1 MDCRCGSMRRHET
14 SRNGGKI
21 PRMVPDGNRVSVQSA
36 PRAFDLPTLLTELM
50 AAGLVDAARAQDV
63 VVRESALRAKVL
75 RILSDASRT
84 TVVAGPIDIVAA
96 AELPWPGHAGR
107 VVDDEAIVE
116 AVAPR
121 FGIEHRR
128 IDPLKLDAQLVTK
141 FLSAPFAMR
150 HAVLPLEWRAA
161 SLVVAF
167 ANPFDQDLLAE
178 LQRIVG
184 SPVISVLA
192 ARRPLLRALEHTFG
206 FSKSVA
212 AATAAGEA
220 NVLANFEQLVALS
233 SNAREVQADER
244 PVVAAVDYLLR
255 YAFDQ
260 RASDIHLEPKRDG
273 ALVRLRID
281 GVLHPVH
288 TIPRAASVPMTSRLK
303 MLARMDIAEKRKPQ
317 DGRIKTKRG
326 GSEVELRVSTVPT
339 AFGEKVVL
347 RVFDPEVAVQT
358 LGELGFPDRDLRTME
373 KWIAEPH
380 GLVLVTGPTGSG
392 KTTTLYAALRAIAQ
406 PGVNVTT
413 IEDPIEVVHEAFNQI
428 QVQPKIDLD
437 FAEALRHV
445 LRQDPDVIM
454 VGEIRDRETAVAA
467 VQAALTGH
475 LVFATVHTNS
485 AAEAVTRLLDL
496 GVERFLLSGCLLGVL
511 AQRLVRGLCAYCT
524 EVEAPPADKLALLK
538 LSAGP
543 GFRRGKGCERCRQT
557 GYQGRSS
564 VVEMLTMSV
573 AVREALERAE
583 PASVL
588 ERIARGEGLRLLREC
603 GAAKAAAGETT
614 IDEVLRV
621 TSSR

>member
-1 MDCRCGSMRRHET
+1 MPPVG
-14 SRNGGKI
+14 
-21 PRMVPDGNRVSVQSA
+21 VRVSVNSGA
-36 PRAFDLPTLLTELM
+36 PNFDLARVLEELQSL
-50 AAGLVDAARAQDV
+50 GLIDAARAQDV
-63 VVRESALRAKVL
+63 VVREGTLRAKVL
-75 RILSDASRT
+75 RSLSEMSRT
-84 TVVAGPIDIVAA
+84 TVTAGPIDIVGA

-107 VVDDEAIVE
+107 VLDDEALVE
-116 AVAPR
+116 VLAPR
-121 FGIEHRR
+121 LSVEHRR
-128 IDPLKLDAQLVTK
+128 IEPLRLDAQLVTK
-141 FLSAPFAMR
+141 FVSAPFAMR
-150 HAVLPLEWRAA
+150 NAILPVEWRGGA
-161 SLVVAF
+161 LVVAF
-167 ANPFDQDLLAE
+167 ANPFDTDLTAE

-184 SPVISVLA
+184 SPIIPVLA
-192 ARRPLLRALEHTFG
+192 ARRPILRALEHTFG
-206 FSKSVA
+206 FSRSVA
-212 AATAAGEA
+212 AANAAGETVVPA
-220 NVLANFEQLVALS
+220 SFEQLVALS
-233 SNAREVQADER
+233 ANAREVNADDR

-288 TIPRAASVPMTSRLK
+288 TLPRGASVPMTSRLK
-303 MLARMDIAEKRKPQ
+303 MLARLDIAEKRRPQ

-326 GSEVELRVSTVPT
+326 SSEVELRVSTVPT
-339 AFGEKVVL
+339 AFGEKLVL
-347 RVFDPEVAVQT
+347 RVFDPDVAVQT
-358 LGELGFPDRDLRTME
+358 LGELGFDDRDLRTFE
-373 KWIAEPH
+373 RWIAEPH

-392 KTTTLYAALRAIAQ
+392 KTTSLYAALRSIAQ

-496 GVERFLLSGCLLGVL
+496 GVEKFLLAGCLVGVL
-511 AQRLVRGLCAYCT
+511 AQRLVRGICAYCI
-524 EVEAPPADKLALLK
+524 ERAEPSADRLALLG
-538 LSAGP
+538 LAPGV
-543 GFRRGKGCERCRQT
+543 GFRQGKGCERCRQT
-557 GYQGRSS
+557 GYQGRSGLFELFS
-564 VVEMLTMSV
+564 ISTE
-573 AVREALERAE
+573 VREAMETGLPASALER
-583 PASVL
+583 L
-588 ERIARGEGLRLLREC
+588 ARTQGLRLLREC
-603 GAAKAAAGETT
+603 GAFKAAHGETT

>member
-1 MDCRCGSMRRHET
+1 MPIDLSQATVPSPRR
-14 SRNGGKI
+14 GL
-21 PRMVPDGNRVSVQSA
+21 
-36 PRAFDLPTLLTELM
+36 DLPSVLTALVR
-50 AAGLVDAARAQDV
+50 AGVLEANQAHEV
-63 VVRESALRAKVL
+63 VVREVQLRSKVL
-75 RILSDASRT
+75 RALVATSRT
-84 TVVAGPIDIVAA
+84 AVVAGPIDIVAA
-96 AELPWPGHAGR
+96 AELPWSGFPGR

-116 AVAPR
+116 IVGPA
-121 FGIEHRR
+121 FGIEYRR
-128 IDPLKLDAQLVTK
+128 IDPLRLDAELVTK
-141 FLSAPFAMR
+141 FFSAPFAMR
-150 HAVLPLEWRAA
+150 HTILPLEHRGTALA
-161 SLVVAF
+161 VAF
-167 ANPFDQDLLAE
+167 ANPFDDELRAE
-178 LQRIVG
+178 LRRIVG
-184 SPVISVLA
+184 ATIIPVLS
-192 ARRPLLRALEHTFG
+192 ARKPLLRALEHIFG

-212 AATAAGEA
+212 AATAAGET

-233 SNAREVQADER
+233 ASAREVAADER

-260 RASDIHLEPKRDG
+260 RASDIHLEPKRDS
-273 ALVRLRID
+273 AVVRLRID

-288 TIPRAASVPMTSRLK
+288 TLPRAASVPMTSRLK

-326 GSEVELRVSTVPT
+326 ASEVELRVSTVPT
-339 AFGEKVVL
+339 AFGEKLVM
-347 RVFDPEVAVQT
+347 RVFDPEVALQS
-358 LGELGFPDRDLRTME
+358 LGELGLSEHDLRTIE
-373 KWIAEPH
+373 GWIAEPH
-380 GLVLVTGPTGSG
+380 GLILVTGPTGSG

-437 FAEALRHV
+437 FAGALRHV

-485 AAEAVTRLLDL
+485 AAEAVTRLVDL
-496 GVERFLLSGCLLGVL
+496 GVERFLLSACLIGVL

-524 EVEAPPADKLALLK
+524 EAYVPPAEKLALLG
-538 LSAGP
+538 LEAGP
-543 GFRRGKGCERCRQT
+543 NFRRGRGCERCRHT
-557 GYQGRSS
+557 GHAGRGSIVELFS
-564 VVEMLTMSV
+564 VSV
-573 AVREALERAE
+573 AVREALERSS

-588 ERIARGEGLRLLREC
+588 EGIGRSEGLRLLREC
-603 GAAKAAAGETT
+603 GATKAAGGETT

>member
-1 MDCRCGSMRRHET
+1 MAAEA
-14 SRNGGKI
+14 
-21 PRMVPDGNRVSVQSA
+21 PRGSVQSA
-36 PRAFDLPTLLTELM
+36 HRVFDLTALLTELLAM
-50 AAGLVDAARAQDV
+50 GLVDAARAQDV
-63 VVRESALRAKVL
+63 LVREAQLRAKVL
-75 RILSDASRT
+75 RSLAEASRT

-96 AELPWPGHAGR
+96 AEIPWPGHPGR

-121 FGIEHRR
+121 LGLEHRR
-128 IDPLKLDAQLVTK
+128 IDPLKLDTALVTK
-141 FLSAPFAMR
+141 FCSAPFAMR
-150 HAVLPLEWRAA
+150 HAVLPLEWRGA
-161 SLVVAF
+161 SLAVAF
-167 ANPFDQDLLAE
+167 ANPFDRDLAAE
-178 LQRIVG
+178 MQRIVG
-184 SPVISVLA
+184 APITAVLA

-220 NVLANFEQLVALS
+220 SALANFEQLVALS
-233 SNAREVQADER
+233 ANAREVSADER

-260 RASDIHLEPKRDG
+260 RASDIHLEPKRD
-273 ALVRLRID
+273 AAIVRLRID

-288 TIPRAASVPMTSRLK
+288 TVPRAAAVPMTSRLK

-326 GSEVELRVSTVPT
+326 ASEVELRVSTVPT
-339 AFGEKVVL
+339 AFGEKLVM

-373 KWIAEPH
+373 RWIAEPH

-454 VGEIRDRETAVAA
+454 VGEIRDRETAIAA

-496 GVERFLLSGCLLGVL
+496 GVERYLLSGSLLGVL
-511 AQRLVRGLCAYCT
+511 AQRLVRGICAYCS
-524 EVEAPPADKLALLK
+524 EADAPAADKLALLG
-538 LSAGP
+538 LAPGP
-543 GFRRGKGCERCRQT
+543 GFRRGRGCERCRQT
-557 GYQGRSS
+557 GYQGRGSI
-564 VVEMLTMSV
+564 VEMLTMTV
-573 AVREALERAE
+573 GVREALERGE
-583 PASVL
+583 PASAL

-603 GAAKAAAGETT
+603 GAEKAAAGQTT
-614 IDEVLRV
+614 IEEVLRV